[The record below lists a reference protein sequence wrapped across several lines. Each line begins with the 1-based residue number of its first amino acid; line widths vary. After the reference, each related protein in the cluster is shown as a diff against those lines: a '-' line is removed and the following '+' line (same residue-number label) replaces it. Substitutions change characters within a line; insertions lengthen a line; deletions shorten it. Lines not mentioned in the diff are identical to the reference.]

1 MTFSYIECKEIKVVK
16 WTNSF
21 ISDFQSSKKVK
32 IVLINHFQQAQSLEQ
47 RFLKELQ
54 RENLNQKKYVMKIHA
69 NELIIFKLHAL

>member
-21 ISDFQSSKKVK
+21 ISDFQISKKVK

-47 RFLKELQ
+47 RFLKEFQ
-54 RENLNQKKYVMKIHA
+54 WEHLNKKKDVMKIHA
-69 NELIIFKLHAL
+69 NEFIIFKQHGL